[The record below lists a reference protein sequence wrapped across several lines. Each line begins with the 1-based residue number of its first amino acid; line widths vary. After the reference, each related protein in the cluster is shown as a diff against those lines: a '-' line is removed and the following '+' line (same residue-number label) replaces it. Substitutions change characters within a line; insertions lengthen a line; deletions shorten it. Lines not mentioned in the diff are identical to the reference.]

1 MQTIRRRLIGTA
13 LAALAAFALPNV
25 AGAFEVVEPGKLTVA
40 FTGDMPGSGW
50 QDGKLVG
57 YDGEIMQ
64 AIAAELGLT
73 IKPALM
79 EWSGTIASVEAGRV
93 DVMLGT
99 MGWTEKRT
107 KIMTLSEPIHYFK
120 NGIMQPAGTG
130 WHTLDD
136 LKGKTVGTITGFS
149 FVPELEK
156 IEGLILKQYDT
167 SDAAVRDLLAGRIQA
182 VIGDPPVV
190 GYAIKQNPDWKM
202 EFKAFTDNNA
212 NFPLLTGLLPVER
225 DRRHR
230 VAVRC
235 ANTDVLRR
243 NAGFPG
249 HPPLHRLRPLAR
261 DIKHV
266 ERDHRCELS
275 PATQNQ
281 RPRHRRLASGAQ
293 CRRGAGDDPL
303 SAGAGVH
310 RGTFRMLLCG
320 SHRGTGVSAESG
332 PNNGPLGNHR
342 DGLRGKIRFHNQK
355 PSIGIGN
362 RTRRCVGDAG
372 DEMDGRGRH

>member
-156 IEGLILKQYDT
+156 IEGRTLKQYDT

-190 GYAIKQNPDWKM
+190 GYAIKKNPDWKM

-212 NFPLLTGLLPVER
+212 NFPLLTGLGQVVFGFNKADDDLRKAADAVIMKMWSTCAMREIGAKYGLADDVWFKANGENFRASVDRPADYKLPE
-225 DRRHR
+225 
-230 VAVRC
+230 C
-235 ANTDVLRR
+235 
-243 NAGFPG
+243 
-249 HPPLHRLRPLAR
+249 
-261 DIKHV
+261 K
-266 ERDHRCELS
+266 S
-275 PATQNQ
+275 
-281 RPRHRRLASGAQ
+281 
-293 CRRGAGDDPL
+293 
-303 SAGAGVH
+303 
-310 RGTFRMLLCG
+310 
-320 SHRGTGVSAESG
+320 
-332 PNNGPLGNHR
+332 
-342 DGLRGKIRFHNQK
+342 
-355 PSIGIGN
+355 
-362 RTRRCVGDAG
+362 
-372 DEMDGRGRH
+372 